1 MLLHPS
7 SLRVSRPFLIR
18 GVSLMRDLLTTIFE
32 LLGCA
37 LVVAGVAL
45 VSVPLSL
52 IVAGGLMIGV
62 SFLVADR

>member
-1 MLLHPS
+1 
-7 SLRVSRPFLIR
+7 
-18 GVSLMRDLLTTIFE
+18 MRDLLTTIFE
-32 LLGCA
+32 LFGCA

-45 VSVPLSL
+45 ISVPVSL